1 MKLSQF
7 KFKLPE
13 EKIAL
18 YPRTY
23 NPETKFYNRDEAKLM
38 VLHKSTGEIEHR
50 IFKDIIDY
58 FEEGDAFVF
67 NDTKVF
73 PARLYGNKEKTGAR
87 IEVFLLRE
95 LNEELRLW
103 DVLVDPARK
112 IRIGN
117 KLYFGPDESLVAEVI
132 DNTTSRGRT
141 LRFLYDGPHDVFKNT
156 LYSLGEAPIPDDVR
170 VHRPAEEEDH
180 ERFQN
185 IFARHEGAV
194 TVPVTGL
201 HFSRELMKRM
211 EIMGIGQAFIT
222 LHVGLGNFRSIDVE
236 DLTKHK
242 TDSEQMFV
250 NKEACDIVNKAKESG
265 HKICAVGNTTLRA
278 LETAVGPGGLIKEFE
293 GWTNKFIFP
302 PYDFTVADAFVV
314 NFQHPLTTMLMLVT
328 AFGGYE
334 VVMNAYKEAL
344 QGDYMFGTFGDAMLI
359 ID

>member
-7 KFKLPE
+7 KFRLPE
-13 EKIAL
+13 ERIAKE
-18 YPRTY
+18 PT
-23 NPETKFYNRDEAKLM
+23 FHRDDSKLM

-50 IFKDIIDY
+50 LFKEVLNY
-58 FEEGDAFVF
+58 FDEGDAFLF

-95 LNEELRLW
+95 LNQEFRLW

-117 KLYFGPDESLVAEVI
+117 KLYFGEDNAMVAEVI

-141 LRFLYDGPHDVFKNT
+141 LRFLYDGPHDEFKKA
-156 LYSLGEAPIPDDVR
+156 LYALGVAPLPDYIDR
-170 VHRPAEEEDH
+170 DANEEDYT
-180 ERFQN
+180 RFQTIYAKN
-185 IFARHEGAV
+185 EGAV
-194 TVPVTGL
+194 TAPAAGL

-211 EIMGIGQAFIT
+211 EIKGVEAAYVTLHIGQ
-222 LHVGLGNFRSIDVE
+222 GNFRDIDVE

-250 NKEACDIVNKAKESG
+250 EREATVITNKAKAQG
-265 HKICAVGNTTLRA
+265 HKVCAIGTSVMRV
-278 LETAVGPGGLIKEFE
+278 LETAVGADGQLKEYE

-302 PYDFTVADAFVV
+302 PYDFRFADALIT
-314 NFQHPLTTMLMLVT
+314 NLHMPYSTMLMLT
-328 AFGGYE
+328 AAYGGYDL
-334 VVMNAYKEAL
+334 VMKAYDEAL
-344 QGDYMFGTFGDAMLI
+344 EHDYRFGAYGDAMLI